1 MPKNS
6 FITIGRYNSGDQFN
20 FIDLYKI
27 TDDVFIVLA
36 RLYWFVNAKFG
47 NKQAPLFTKYG
58 NVITARQPLVK
69 IRFSTVTYIDGK
81 DLVYRPGVQ
90 TWCTDLVYRPGVQTW
105 CTDLVYRPGV
115 QTKCTDQGT
124 DQVYRPSVQT
134 WCTDLV
140 YRPGVQTWC
149 TDLVYR
155 PGVQTWCTDLV
166 YRPGVQ
172 TWCTDLVYRPGVQT
186 WCTDLVY
193 RPGVQTWC
201 TDLVYS
207 ALDGL
212 RPIAISVHAIINY
225 IYVTRLLIYV
235 IQNIP

>member
-6 FITIGRYNSGDQFN
+6 LITIGRYNSGHQFN
-20 FIDLYKI
+20 FTDLYKI

-47 NKQAPLFTKYG
+47 IKQASLFTKCG
-58 NVITARQPLVK
+58 NVITAKQPLVK

-105 CTDLVYRPGV
+105 CTDLPVYTPGV
-115 QTKCTDQGT
+115 QTC
-124 DQVYRPSVQT
+124 R
-134 WCTDLV
+134 CTDLV
-140 YRPGVQTWC
+140 YRPGVQTWR
-149 TDLVYR
+149 TDLVYKPGVQTCRCTHLVYKPAGVQTWRTNLPVYR
-155 PGVQTWCTDLV
+155 PGVQTC
-166 YRPGVQ
+166 R
-172 TWCTDLVYRPGVQT
+172 
-186 WCTDLVY
+186 
-193 RPGVQTWC
+193 C

-225 IYVTRLLIYV
+225 IYVTNLLI
-235 IQNIP
+235 